1 MQFLPEFLTV
11 AVIHLLAVMSPGP
24 DFVMISRNSLIYSR
38 RSGIFSAVGLGLG
51 MGIHATYSLIGIGL
65 IIAQS
70 IVLFSILKF
79 IGAAYL
85 IYFGYKCLS
94 AKAAD
99 SQNFSTRKCQ
109 DLSALAAIRVGFL
122 TNILNPKAT
131 LFFLAL
137 FTQVVSPQT
146 PKFIQIIYAAE
157 MSFMTFL
164 WFAFVCL
171 ILSHKRV
178 QAKFFLAQHWFE
190 RFFGALLIALGIK
203 VALSPR

>member
-1 MQFLPEFLTV
+1 
-11 AVIHLLAVMSPGP
+11 
-24 DFVMISRNSLIYSR
+24 
-38 RSGIFSAVGLGLG
+38 LGLG
-51 MGIHATYSLIGIGL
+51 MAVHATYSLIGIGL

-85 IYFGYKCLS
+85 IYFGYKCLC

-99 SQNFSTRKCQ
+99 AQNFSTRKTQ
-109 DLSALAAIRVGFL
+109 DLSALAAIRIGFL

-146 PKFIQIIYAAE
+146 PKFIQVIYAVE
-157 MSFMTFL
+157 MSLMTFL
-164 WFAFVCL
+164 WFAFVCV
-171 ILSHKRV
+171 ILSYKRV
-178 QAKFFLAQHWFE
+178 KVKFFLVQHWFE

-203 VALSPR
+203 VAFLQR

>member
-1 MQFLPEFLTV
+1 
-11 AVIHLLAVMSPGP
+11 
-24 DFVMISRNSLIYSR
+24 MISRNSLIYSR
-38 RSGIFSAVGLGLG
+38 RSGIYSAVGLGLG
-51 MGIHATYSLIGIGL
+51 MAVHATYSLIGIGL

-85 IYFGYKCLS
+85 IYFGYKCLC

-99 SQNFSTRKCQ
+99 VQNFSSKKRE
-109 DLSALAAIRVGFL
+109 DLSKLAAIKIGFL

-157 MSFMTFL
+157 MSLMTFL
-164 WFAFVCL
+164 WFAFVCV

-203 VALSPR
+203 VALSQR